1 MVLIRVLCV
10 LHNDQGHL
18 QPQADA
24 CCGYEARCLPVAR
37 LHSFKVPGQKHA
49 THEESAGFRGSVPDA
64 LVNSHPLYAS
74 VCVRLPVT

>member
-1 MVLIRVLCV
+1 MIKAIYNLKLTHAV
-10 LHNDQGHL
+10 
-18 QPQADA
+18 AT
-24 CCGYEARCLPVAR
+24 EARCLPVAR